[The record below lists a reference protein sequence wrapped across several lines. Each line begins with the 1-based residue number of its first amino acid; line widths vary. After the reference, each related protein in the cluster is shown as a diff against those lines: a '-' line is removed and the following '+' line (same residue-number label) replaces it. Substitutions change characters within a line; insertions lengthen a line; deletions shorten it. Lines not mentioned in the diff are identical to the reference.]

1 MSTAASS
8 TTEPVHAEAEN
19 EAQRRAMREPR
30 AATQTD
36 SSDSGWLAPA

>member
-19 EAQRRAMREPR
+19 ERSTGTREPR